1 MPDELSDL
9 DKRILLSFVRE
20 RKFNE
25 TIVRDLESLALPS
38 ITKRVS
44 ESSNP
49 HSPSLESFTSAME
62 ALERRNL
69 IFRYPH
75 KIDNSFHYCVSKIG
89 EDEIK
94 KVWKDRYATDF

>member
-1 MPDELSDL
+1 MPYELSDL

-20 RKFNE
+20 RNFNE
-25 TIVRDLESLALPS
+25 SIVRDLESLALHD
-38 ITKRVS
+38 IAKRVS
-44 ESSNP
+44 GSSNP
-49 HSPSLESFTSAME
+49 YSPSLESFTSAIE
-62 ALERRNL
+62 SLERGDL

-94 KVWKDRYATDF
+94 KAWKDKYATDF